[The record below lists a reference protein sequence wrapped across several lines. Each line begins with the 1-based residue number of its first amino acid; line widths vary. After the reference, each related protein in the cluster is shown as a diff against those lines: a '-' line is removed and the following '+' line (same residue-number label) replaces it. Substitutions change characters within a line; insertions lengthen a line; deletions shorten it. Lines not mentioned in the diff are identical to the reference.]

1 MNGYITA
8 DCCCYDLEDVR
19 RSDTGVIGGSGETSV
34 TVRISKRSMV
44 SDRDGMSSNGNS
56 DGSGDCDLGDAVVV
70 DGLSVVR
77 LRDGDWVRDA
87 LVHGLVGLDSPF
99 RVDVSVLGR
108 QVGHLLQSHLHKVH
122 N

>member
-1 MNGYITA
+1 MN
-8 DCCCYDLEDVR
+8 CCYLEHVR
-19 RSDTGVIGGSGETSV
+19 SSDDGVIGGSGETSV

-77 LRDGDWVRDA
+77 LRNGDRVRDA
-87 LVHGLVGLDSPF
+87 LVDGLVGLDSPF

-108 QVGHLLQSHLHKVH
+108 QVGNLLPSNLHKVH